1 MPGCQVSRS
10 LGVSGEH
17 PVLAKRQISVQP
29 GKKMETARRDADSEV
44 SLPPHEV
51 PPAAAGAAA
60 APAGAGAGAAC
71 PVPAKSG

>member
-1 MPGCQVSRS
+1 MPDCQVSRS
-10 LGVSGEH
+10 LGVSWEH

-29 GKKMETARRDADSEV
+29 GKRMETARKDADSEI

-51 PPAAAGAAA
+51 PPAAAAA